1 MNAPPVRWGHP
12 SGPVVLKLDAR
23 SEKGATLVFIT
34 EHRIVEFQIPAGE
47 QWHHYTRDTHMVYGE
62 KVNLFQNLLERV
74 EVDGIGFEVIES
86 VEGPF

>member
-1 MNAPPVRWGHP
+1 M
-12 SGPVVLKLDAR
+12 VLKLDAR
-23 SEKGATLVFIT
+23 SPQGATLAFIT

-47 QWHHYTRDTHMVYGE
+47 QWHHYTRDTHMVEGE
-62 KVNLFQNLLERV
+62 KVNLFQNLWERV

>member
-1 MNAPPVRWGHP
+1 MNVHWGHP

-23 SEKGATLVFIT
+23 SPQGATLVFIT
-34 EHRIVEFQIPAGE
+34 DSRIVEFQIPAGDR
-47 QWHHYTRDTHMVYGE
+47 WHHYTRDTYMEYGE
-62 KVNLFQNLLERV
+62 KVNLFLNLWDRV